1 MLRYMQ
7 MPLEITDA
15 APGTR
20 VAVKKSK
27 RNKIICNNIPKPL
40 SNRCFTAIVSGK
52 PNSGKS
58 VLIDSLMGKQYR
70 HCFTS
75 VILVC
80 PETSRQCFENSVF
93 EGMDPDHNTLRWI
106 RPNDVPWV
114 VRRTYLG

>member
-27 RNKIICNNIPKPL
+27 RNKIICNNTPKPL

-93 EGMDPDHNTLRWI
+93 EGMDPEETCDELDEQRSESSSG
-106 RPNDVPWV
+106 RA
-114 VRRTYLG
+114 